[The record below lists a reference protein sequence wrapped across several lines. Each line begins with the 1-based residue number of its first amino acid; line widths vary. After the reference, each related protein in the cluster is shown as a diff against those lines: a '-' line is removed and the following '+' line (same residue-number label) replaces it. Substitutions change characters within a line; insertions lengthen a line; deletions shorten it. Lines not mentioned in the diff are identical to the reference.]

1 MNTGYSPLLGNS
13 KNINKLCNG
22 IKMNTLVKKI
32 SVVALMAFTLPLAT
46 VKATEITKNP
56 LTVPNATSIQFNEA
70 DFQHHYVK
78 VEDKR
83 IHYVTIGNGK
93 PVLLIP
99 GWPQTWYTWR
109 YVMTEL
115 AANGYTAIAVDPLG
129 TGYSDKPESGYDTGS
144 AATTLHKMMKQLGYT
159 QYAVVGHDIGMWV
172 GYAMASDYPSAITK
186 IALTEAVIPG
196 LAPAPSI
203 FVKPEENI
211 FLWHFMF
218 NQVQDLPEMLTAG
231 KEREYLNFIFDN
243 WSYRRDRVATQTYID
258 AYSSPSGL
266 RAGFAYYRA
275 IPQTIIQNQQ
285 RAEKKL
291 TMPVLAIGA
300 DHATRDAPQ
309 LTLEGRALHLQGAI
323 LNECGHFV
331 TEECPEQLVAELLP
345 FLNK

>member
-1 MNTGYSPLLGNS
+1 
-13 KNINKLCNG
+13 
-22 IKMNTLVKKI
+22 MNTLFKKVIFASAMFFALPCTI
-32 SVVALMAFTLPLAT
+32 SLAAEMIKKPIE
-46 VKATEITKNP
+46 VLNSA
-56 LTVPNATSIQFNEA
+56 SIQANEA

-78 VEDKR
+78 VDGQR
-83 IHYVTIGNGK
+83 IHYVTIGSGE
-93 PVLLIP
+93 PILLIP

-115 AANGYTAIAVDPLG
+115 AANGYMAIAVDPPG
-129 TGYSDKPESGYDTGS
+129 TGYSDRPNSGYDTGTV
-144 AATTLHKMMKQLGYT
+144 ATTMYNMMKQLGYT
-159 QYAVVGHDIGMWV
+159 QYAVVGHDIGMWI
-172 GYAMASDYPSAITK
+172 GYAMASDYPSTINK
-186 IALTEAVIPG
+186 IALAEAVIPG

-243 WSYRRDRVATQTYID
+243 WSYRRDRVAAQTYID
-258 AYSSPSGL
+258 SYSSPGGL

-275 IPQTIIQNQQ
+275 IPQTILQNQQ
-285 RAEKKL
+285 RAEKQL

-309 LTLEGRALHLQGAI
+309 LTLQGRAINLKGVI

-331 TEECPEQLVAELLP
+331 TEECPEQLMVELLP

>member
-1 MNTGYSPLLGNS
+1 MKRLNKALFIAVITLALPFAVSSAESTS
-13 KNINKLCNG
+13 KNHAITTNSA
-22 IKMNTLVKKI
+22 TI
-32 SVVALMAFTLPLAT
+32 SV
-46 VKATEITKNP
+46 
-56 LTVPNATSIQFNEA
+56 NEA

-78 VEDKR
+78 VDGKR
-83 IHYVTIGNGK
+83 IHYVTVGSGE

-115 AANGYTAIAVDPLG
+115 ATNGYTAIAVDPIG

-144 AATTLHKMMKQLGYT
+144 AATILYKMMKQLGYT
-159 QYAVVGHDIGMWV
+159 KYSVVGHDIGMWV
-172 GYAMASDYPSAITK
+172 GYALASDYPTVIKK
-186 IALTEAVIPG
+186 IALAEAVIPG
-196 LAPAPSI
+196 LASAPTI

-218 NQVQDLPEMLTAG
+218 NQVPDLPEMLTAG
-231 KEREYLNFIFDN
+231 KESEYLNFIFDH
-243 WSYRRDRVATQTYID
+243 WSYRRDSVAAQTYID
-258 AYSSPSGL
+258 AYTSPGGL

-275 IPQTIIQNQQ
+275 IPQTIEQNTL

-309 LTLEGRALHLQGAI
+309 LTLEGRATNLKGVMLT
-323 LNECGHFV
+323 ECGHFV
-331 TEECPEQLVAELLP
+331 TEECPEQLLAELLP